1 MAQVDALRF
10 LGNVSALFAPKVR
23 EGQEVTFYIDSSSN
37 SFTVQAD
44 NVFLSGGANLSSEE
58 VNALAQEVTA
68 VKTTAESVLN
78 KCSTM
83 LSSLQALSGLITQV
97 ETLSGNSEGQT
108 DFAFAYLVDDV
119 RELQNDVADLSASR
133 EDSYDSDDISILSYE
148 LSELRDRVDTLAS
161 QDYEIN
167 VNYQF
172 ISGTE
177 TNV

>member
-83 LSSLQALSGLITQV
+83 LSSLQALSG
-97 ETLSGNSEGQT
+97 SPR
-108 DFAFAYLVDDV
+108 F
-119 RELQNDVADLSASR
+119 LQMSPWRL
-133 EDSYDSDDISILSYE
+133 
-148 LSELRDRVDTLAS
+148 
-161 QDYEIN
+161 
-167 VNYQF
+167 
-172 ISGTE
+172 
-177 TNV
+177 